1 MNNIKREL
9 GWNVIIKNEA
19 YQVTF
24 SCDEFPTQNGDVK
37 IRKMY
42 CLKKG
47 VFCYV
52 LTILSNG
59 TYRLYSGA
67 KKSKLYIKG
76 PVNKIR
82 FVPRLFFVQ
91 RVE

>member
-9 GWNVIIKNEA
+9 GWNVIIKNDA

-24 SCDEFPTQNGDVK
+24 SCDEFPTQDGNIK

-47 VFCYV
+47 VFYYV
-52 LTILSNG
+52 LTILDNG

-67 KKSKLYIKG
+67 KRSKLYIKG
-76 PVNKIR
+76 AVSKIR
-82 FVPRLFFVQ
+82 FVPQLFCVS
-91 RVE
+91 RAE